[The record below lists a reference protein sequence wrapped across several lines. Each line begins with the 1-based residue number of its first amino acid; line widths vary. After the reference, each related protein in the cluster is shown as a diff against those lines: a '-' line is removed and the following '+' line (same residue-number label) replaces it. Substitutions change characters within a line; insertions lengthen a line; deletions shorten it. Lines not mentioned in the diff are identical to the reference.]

1 MIIVTGVTGH
11 LGSTIVERLLE
22 RVPAAGIG
30 ISVRDVDKAQA
41 LADRGVR
48 VRAGDFT
55 DPSSLDR
62 AFEGADQVLVV
73 SAAIRG
79 GGAFEAN
86 SAAIDAATR
95 AGAGRILYT
104 SHQAAS
110 PDSLFPPQKVHAAT
124 EQHLAA
130 TGVPFVALRNG
141 FYANGIAIHL
151 EAALS
156 TGEMVLPEDGPV
168 SWTAHADLAE
178 AAALA
183 LAEPGTFDGISAPLT
198 ASVALNLEQVAEIIS
213 GITGRTITR
222 VTVSD
227 DEWRASAIERGLP
240 PMVADFSLGMFQ
252 AARLGEF
259 NVVDPTLAGV
269 IAHPTTPVETVL
281 RELLRR

>member
-1 MIIVTGVTGH
+1 MIIVTGATGH

-213 GITGRTITR
+213 GITGRTINR

-252 AARLGEF
+252 AARRGEF